1 MVDGTMGSGA
11 SRPLRKRIRSKKVMS
26 EKNTFFMMQKS
37 FFPGCLILLLL
48 GLGACKK
55 SSPAV
60 SNPLT
65 PLQSLINTDTSLSLY
80 HRMLLAANETGLLAD
95 NSVTLLIPTNAAFR
109 AAGYSE
115 VIIDSL
121 NPSVADRII
130 SYHFISQ
137 RATPSTNTYTSYPT
151 HLGFS
156 IFGEL
161 DGNHQTWFNGTAVG
175 DTAEVGKALI
185 YKLNSLLLSPRD
197 SLLYQLSSDSTLS
210 YTTELF
216 SRTRLDTTLIQS
228 QGNYTVLAPVN
239 DAWRKAGY
247 DSVGMIDS
255 ADFNTML
262 TLAKYHVL
270 TERLFTNTLVGLTTV
285 VTVQGGSLTVGVSGG
300 VLQFS
305 GPGNPTPAKLLTGN
319 QPAGNV
325 FVIHKIDE
333 LLSP

>member
-1 MVDGTMGSGA
+1 
-11 SRPLRKRIRSKKVMS
+11 
-26 EKNTFFMMQKS
+26 MMRKS
-37 FFPGCLILLLL
+37 FFPGCLIILLWS
-48 GLGACKK
+48 LGACKK

-65 PLQSLINTDTSLSLY
+65 PLNSLINTDTSLSLY

-115 VIIDSL
+115 VLIDSL
-121 NPSVADRII
+121 KPSVADRII
-130 SYHFISQ
+130 SYHFIPQ
-137 RATPSTNTYTSYPT
+137 RVTPSTNSYTPYPT

-161 DGNHQTWFNGTAVG
+161 DGGQTWFNGTAMG
-175 DTAEVGKALI
+175 DTVMVGKALI
-185 YKLNSLLLSPRD
+185 YKLNSLLLSPLD

-210 YTTELF
+210 FTTELF

-247 DSVGMIDS
+247 DSIPQIDS

-270 TERLFTNTLVGLTTV
+270 TERLFTNTLSGLTSV

-305 GPGNPTPAKLLTGN
+305 GTGNPTPANLLKGN

>member
-1 MVDGTMGSGA
+1 
-11 SRPLRKRIRSKKVMS
+11 
-26 EKNTFFMMQKS
+26 MMQKS

-95 NSVTLLIPTNAAFR
+95 NSVTLLIPTNSAFR

-115 VIIDSL
+115 VLIDSL
-121 NPSVADRII
+121 KPSVADRII
-130 SYHFISQ
+130 SYHFIPQ
-137 RATPSTNTYTSYPT
+137 RATPSTNSYTSYPT

-161 DGNHQTWFNGTAVG
+161 DGNQIWFNGTAMG
-175 DTAEVGKALI
+175 DTAQVGKALI
-185 YKLNSLLLSPRD
+185 YKLNSLLLSPLD
-197 SLLYQLSSDSTLS
+197 SLLYQMSTDSTLS
-210 YTTELF
+210 FSTELF
-216 SRTRLDTTLIQS
+216 SRTRLDTTLVQS

-247 DSVGMIDS
+247 DSVGAIDS

-262 TLAKYHVL
+262 NLAKYHVL
-270 TERLFTNTLVGLTTV
+270 TERLFTNTLSGLTSV
-285 VTVQGGSLTVGVSGG
+285 VTVQGGSLAVGVSGG

-305 GPGNPTPAKLLTGN
+305 GTGNPTPANLLRGN
-319 QPAGNV
+319 QPAGNI

>member
-1 MVDGTMGSGA
+1 MAV
-11 SRPLRKRIRSKKVMS
+11 KKNDTS
-26 EKNTFFMMQKS
+26 EKNTFFMMRKS
-37 FFPGCLILLLL
+37 FFPGYLIILLLS
-48 GLGACKK
+48 LGACKK
-55 SSPAV
+55 TAPAV

-95 NSVTLLIPTNAAFR
+95 NSVTLLIPTNSAFR
-109 AAGYSE
+109 AAGYNE
-115 VIIDSL
+115 ALIDSL
-121 NPSVADRII
+121 KPSVADRII
-130 SYHFISQ
+130 SYHFIPQ
-137 RATPSTNTYTSYPT
+137 RATPSTNSYTSYPT

-161 DGNHQTWFNGTAVG
+161 DGNQQTWFNGTAMG

-185 YKLNSLLLSPRD
+185 YKLNALLLSPMD

-210 YTTELF
+210 FTAELF
-216 SRTRLDTTLIQS
+216 RRTRLDTTLAQS
-228 QGNYTVLAPVN
+228 QGNYTLLAPVN
-239 DAWRKAGY
+239 NAWRNTGY
-247 DSVGMIDS
+247 DSTGQIDS
-255 ADFNTML
+255 ADFNSML
-262 TLAKYHVL
+262 VLAKYHVL
-270 TERLFTNTLVGLTTV
+270 TERFFTNTLSGLTSV

-305 GPGNPTPAKLLTGN
+305 GTGNATPANLLTGN
-319 QPAGNV
+319 QPAGNI

>member
-1 MVDGTMGSGA
+1 M
-11 SRPLRKRIRSKKVMS
+11 
-26 EKNTFFMMQKS
+26 
-37 FFPGCLILLLL
+37 ILLLL
-48 GLGACKK
+48 SLGACKK
-55 SSPAV
+55 SSQAV

-80 HRMLLAANETGLLAD
+80 HRMLLTANETRLLAD
-95 NSVTLLIPTNAAFR
+95 NSVTLLIPTNSAFR
-109 AAGYSE
+109 AAGYTE

-121 NPSVADRII
+121 KPSVADRII
-130 SYHFISQ
+130 SYHFIPQ
-137 RATPSTNTYTSYPT
+137 RATPSTNSYTSYPT

-161 DGNHQTWFNGTAVG
+161 DGNQTWFNGTVVG

-185 YKLNSLLLSPRD
+185 YKLNSLLLSPMD

-210 YTTELF
+210 FTTELF
-216 SRTRLDTTLIQS
+216 SRTRLDTTLIQT

-239 DAWRKAGY
+239 DAWRNAGY

-262 TLAKYHVL
+262 NLAKYHVL
-270 TERLFTNTLVGLTTV
+270 TERLFTNTLSGLTSVT
-285 VTVQGGSLTVGVSGG
+285 TVQGGSLTVGVSGG

-305 GPGNPTPAKLLTGN
+305 GTGNSTPAHVLTGN

>member
-1 MVDGTMGSGA
+1 
-11 SRPLRKRIRSKKVMS
+11 
-26 EKNTFFMMQKS
+26 MMRKS
-37 FFPGCLILLLL
+37 FFPGCLILLCWS
-48 GLGACKK
+48 LGACKK
-55 SSPAV
+55 TSPAV

-80 HRMLLAANETGLLAD
+80 HRMLLAANESGLLAD
-95 NSVTLLIPTNAAFR
+95 NSVTLLIPTNTAFR
-109 AAGYSE
+109 AAGYTE
-115 VIIDSL
+115 AAIDSL
-121 NPSVADRII
+121 KPSVADRII
-130 SYHFISQ
+130 SYHFIPQ
-137 RATPSTNTYTSYPT
+137 RATPSTNSYTSYPT

-161 DGNHQTWFNGTAVG
+161 DGNQQTWFNGTSVG

-185 YKLNSLLLSPRD
+185 YKLNTLLLSPVD
-197 SLLYQLSSDSTLS
+197 SLVYQLSTDTTLS
-210 YTTELF
+210 FTTELF
-216 SRTRLDTTLIQS
+216 NRTRLDTTLIQS

-247 DSVGMIDS
+247 DSVGVIDS

-270 TERLFTNTLVGLTTV
+270 TERLFTNTLIGLTSV
-285 VTVQGGSLTVGVSGG
+285 VTVQGGSLTVGLSGD

-305 GPGNPTPAKLLTGN
+305 GTGNPTPANLLKGN